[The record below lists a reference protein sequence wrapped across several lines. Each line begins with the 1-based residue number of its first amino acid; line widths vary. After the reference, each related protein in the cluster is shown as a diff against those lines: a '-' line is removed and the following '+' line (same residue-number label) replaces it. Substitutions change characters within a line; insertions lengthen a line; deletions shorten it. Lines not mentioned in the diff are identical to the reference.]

1 MEKKLSPVSLLL
13 PQLTALLPKGPAP
26 SHLLISG
33 GRPPKAA
40 WLQKA
45 AQEYTLWAADHGLDS
60 CFQNKLKP
68 AYFLG
73 DADSV
78 SEEALNWAG
87 SLAIPMARFP
97 KDKDYTDTQ
106 LALLKAQEQGAESI
120 LLTGSF
126 GNRFDHA
133 YNTLFTCAFS
143 PLQCILADDREVL
156 FYLHGGE
163 DIALTCHELPT
174 AVSLIPFSARCHG
187 VTCRGLHWELTE
199 ALLLQGVPNA
209 TSNRL
214 ADGESTFSVSLGRGT
229 LGVYLCW
236 E

>member
-1 MEKKLSPVSLLL
+1 MEKNISPASLHL
-13 PQLTALLPKGPAP
+13 PQLTALLPKGPEP
-26 SHLLISG
+26 SHLLVAG
-33 GRPPKAA
+33 GRPPESS

-45 AQEYTLWAADHGLDS
+45 AQGRTLWAADHGLDS
-60 CFQNKLKP
+60 LFRSGLKP
-68 AYFLG
+68 SYFLG
-73 DADSV
+73 DGDSV
-78 SEEALNWAG
+78 STEALAWAK
-87 SLAIPMARFP
+87 SSAIKADRFP
-97 KDKDYTDTQ
+97 QDKDYTDTQ
-106 LALLKAQEQGAESI
+106 LALLKAQEQGAKSV
-120 LLTGSF
+120 LLAGAM
-126 GNRFDHA
+126 GGRFDHA

-143 PLQCILADDREVL
+143 PLQCIVADESEAL
-156 FYLHGGE
+156 FYLHGQE
-163 DIALTCHELPT
+163 EIALTCHERPT
-174 AVSLIPFSARCHG
+174 AVSLIPFSSRCQG